1 MSRRTTDALRAL
13 AAEGHALAVDAQSCV
28 SWAVATFGHRLAVS
42 SSMSNGALA
51 HFVAQSLPSVDVL
64 FLDTGYHFPET
75 IATRD
80 DVAARLPVTVV
91 DVRPRQTVA
100 QQDQAYGRDAYSRD
114 PWLCCRLRKV
124 LPLDDALMPYEAW
137 ASGIRRGETPQR
149 ANAQYVEFDGTRG
162 LVKINPFVEWSERD
176 LAAYIVANDIPVNPL
191 EYQGYPSIGC
201 APCTSKV
208 AAGEDS
214 RSGRWRGLGKD
225 ECGINI

>member
-1 MSRRTTDALRAL
+1 MSRRTTDELKALVEEGRAI
-13 AAEGHALAVDAQSCV
+13 AVDAASTV
-28 SWAVATFGHRLAVS
+28 EWAVATFGRRLAVS
-42 SSMSNGALA
+42 SSMANGALS
-51 HFVAQSLPSVDVL
+51 HFVSQRMPGVDVI

-80 DVAARLPVTVV
+80 DVAKRLQVTVV
-91 DVRPRQTVA
+91 DVRPKQTVE
-100 QQDQAYGRDAYSRD
+100 QQDEAYGKDAFARD

-137 ASGIRRGETPQR
+137 ATGIRRNETAER
-149 ANAQYVEFDGTRG
+149 ANAQYVEFDKTRG

-176 LAAYIVANDIPVNPL
+176 LTAYIVTNDIPVNPL

-208 AAGEDS
+208 AEGEDP
-214 RSGRWRGLGKD
+214 RAGRWRGIGKN
-225 ECGINI
+225 ECGMHI